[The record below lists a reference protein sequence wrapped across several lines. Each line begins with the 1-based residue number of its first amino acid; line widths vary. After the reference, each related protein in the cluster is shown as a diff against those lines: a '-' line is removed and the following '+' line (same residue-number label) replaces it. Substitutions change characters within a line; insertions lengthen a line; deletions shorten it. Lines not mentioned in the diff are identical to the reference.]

1 VVAVHVDAAPRSCNP
16 GVPAES
22 GLVAVSRLV
31 QEAFSMAKY
40 LIQGSYTVEGIK
52 GVLKE
57 GGTGRRDAVSAAL
70 KPLGGKI
77 ESIYYAFGDTDV
89 YVILEAP
96 DNVTAAALAMAVAAT
111 GTVGIKTTVLLSI
124 EEIDQAAKK
133 TISYRA
139 AGH

>member
-1 VVAVHVDAAPRSCNP
+1 
-16 GVPAES
+16 
-22 GLVAVSRLV
+22 
-31 QEAFSMAKY
+31 MAKY